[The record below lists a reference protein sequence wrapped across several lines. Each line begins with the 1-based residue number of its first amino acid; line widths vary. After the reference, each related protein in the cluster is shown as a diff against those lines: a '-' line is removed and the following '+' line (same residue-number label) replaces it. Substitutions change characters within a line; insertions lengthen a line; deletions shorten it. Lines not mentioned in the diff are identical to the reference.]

1 MTLEQRTETIQRVL
15 ADCPQLETYEDV
27 VDECVRQGADVGIWS
42 VYFVAK
48 SVGRQLQRRQETV
61 DKQALCRELALTLWA
76 CHHKPADVFAT
87 MDQLQELNSRGER
100 IPWETEKLQPKYTWE
115 LSIAQELSDECGG
128 IEAARNLL
136 CSL

>member
-1 MTLEQRTETIQRVL
+1 
-15 ADCPQLETYEDV
+15 
-27 VDECVRQGADVGIWS
+27 
-42 VYFVAK
+42 
-48 SVGRQLQRRQETV
+48 
-61 DKQALCRELALTLWA
+61 
-76 CHHKPADVFAT
+76 